1 MSFGK
6 SLLIAVGATGTSL
19 TAVAIAGFLT
29 NTGPLALGP
38 DGNRQSVS
46 PPPLDPSTIVMEP
59 VPLDPRGYSLTG
71 LEQNDLVFVSV
82 EMLVRTKRDRLL
94 VCKLM
99 PRLTAT
105 ILRDLG
111 PRLWSQP
118 TLNNLDEVGTNLFV
132 RDRFDHALG
141 AKVIAE
147 ATVRFV
153 ENRRAAPKPN
163 CTETLYA
170 GWQNWIRR
178 AQRDLSE
185 PDR

>member
-6 SLLIAVGATGTSL
+6 SLFIAISATGTSL
-19 TAVAIAGFLT
+19 TVVAIAGFLT

-38 DGNRQSVS
+38 DGQKSAA
-46 PPPLDPSTIVMEP
+46 PPIEPSTIVMEP
-59 VPLDPRGYSLTG
+59 VPLDPRGYSLNG
-71 LEQNDLVFVSV
+71 LEQDDLIFVSV
-82 EMLVRTKRDRLL
+82 EMVVRTKPDRLL

-99 PRLTAT
+99 PRLTAA

-141 AKVIAE
+141 AKVVAK

-170 GWQNWIRR
+170 GWQTWIRR

-185 PDR
+185 TDR

>member
-1 MSFGK
+1 LSFGK

-29 NTGPLALGP
+29 NNGPLALGP
-38 DGNRQSVS
+38 DGQQSAA
-46 PPPLDPSTIVMEP
+46 PPPLEPSTIVMEP
-59 VPLDPRGYSLTG
+59 VPLDPRGYNLKG
-71 LEQNDLVFVSV
+71 LEQNDLIFVSV

-94 VCKLM
+94 VCQLM

-118 TLNNLDEVGTNLFV
+118 TLNNLDEAGTNLFV
-132 RDRFDHALG
+132 RDRFDHVLG

-163 CTETLYA
+163 CTETLYT
-170 GWQNWIRR
+170 GWQTWIRR
-178 AQRDLSE
+178 AQRDLRE
-185 PDR
+185 TDR

>member
-19 TAVAIAGFLT
+19 SAVAIAGFLT

-38 DGNRQSVS
+38 DGNRLSA
-46 PPPLDPSTIVMEP
+46 PPPLDLSTIVMEP
-59 VPLDPRGYSLTG
+59 VPLDPRGYSLKG
-71 LEQNDLVFVSV
+71 LEQGDLIYVSV
-82 EMLVRTKRDRLL
+82 EMVVRTKPDRLL

-99 PRLTAT
+99 PRLTAA

-118 TLNNLDEVGTNLFV
+118 TLNNLDEVGVNRFV
-132 RDRFDHALG
+132 RDRFDQALG
-141 AKVIAE
+141 AKVVAE

-170 GWQNWIRR
+170 GWQTWIRR
-178 AQRDLSE
+178 AQRDLSAS

>member
-38 DGNRQSVS
+38 DGNRQSAP
-46 PPPLDPSTIVMEP
+46 PPPLEPSIIVMEP

-71 LEQNDLVFVSV
+71 LEQNDLVYVSV
-82 EMLVRTKRDRLL
+82 EMVVRTKPDRLL

-99 PRLTAT
+99 PRLTAAV
-105 ILRDLG
+105 LRDLG

-118 TLNNLDEVGTNLFV
+118 TLNNLDKVGVNAFV
-132 RDRFDHALG
+132 RDRFDRALG

-170 GWQNWIRR
+170 GWQTWIRR
-178 AQRDLSE
+178 AQRDLRES
-185 PDR
+185 DR

>member
-6 SLLIAVGATGTSL
+6 SLFIAISATGTSL

-38 DGNRQSVS
+38 DGNRQNAS
-46 PPPLDPSTIVMEP
+46 PPPLEPSTIVMEP

-71 LEQNDLVFVSV
+71 LEQNDLVYVSV
-82 EMLVRTKRDRLL
+82 EMVVRTKPDRLL

-99 PRLTAT
+99 PRLTAA

-118 TLNNLDEVGTNLFV
+118 TLNNLDEVGVNVFV
-132 RDRFDHALG
+132 RDRFDQALG

-163 CTETLYA
+163 CTETLHG
-170 GWQNWIRR
+170 GWQRWIRL
-178 AQRDLSE
+178 DPSNSKE
-185 PDR
+185 